1 MRAPARLAVY
11 GAALVAVFGLSYT
24 VAGAVV
30 APETVEHWTEQVEET
45 GDDGH

>member
-11 GAALVAVFGLSYT
+11 ATVLVAVFASAYV

-30 APETVEHWTEQVEET
+30 PEQAEDTR
-45 GDDGH
+45 DDH